1 VTTAKKAKDVV
12 KDTAAVLT
20 KDARKTWKLH
30 QTVDELQT
38 WSAYLQQSA
47 ERFLEEFTKYS
58 SRSIFVTTYEAKAFQ
73 ETMDGLLL
81 LKKESSLLKSR
92 SRRLHG
98 PRL

>member
-1 VTTAKKAKDVV
+1 MAKKKEAPAEVLKEVV
-12 KDTAAVLT
+12 RTQD
-20 KDARKTWKLH
+20 RKSWKLH

-92 SRRLHG
+92 SRKLHG
-98 PRL
+98 PRR